1 MPVQTATKIRQLTK
15 RNLLLRDSAVFA
27 ALCAV
32 TVALFGLTLLLFKS
46 FQHHRDVLGVKWS
59 VRGREALKAGK
70 PGEAV
75 EDFRTALTFE
85 PNNQDDELQLA
96 RALAAAGRTDEATN
110 YFLNLWEAKPGEGF
124 LNLQLAKLAREK
136 GDKPEAV
143 RYYRA
148 AVYGN
153 WGGDGVLR
161 RRETRLELA
170 DYLASQG
177 DTAGAR
183 TELMIAAGNAPER
196 EDLELAFGDRLRA
209 IGDTEDALTYYK
221 KAIQEDPL
229 RETALERAGRAAYT
243 LGRYKDSADLLT
255 RAITKVKKKNDA
267 AKIADL
273 TSLLTNSQKLL
284 ALNLS
289 RELSAVERTDHL
301 LAARAI
307 AQKRMQSC
315 LVQLTG
321 EAPGQRLDKNAL
333 LPADMAVLRNRW
345 AGIAKGD
352 GRIALEHDASLE
364 DLLAN
369 LIFDTERE
377 TAHACGQ
384 PEDDDALLLM
394 LARDST
400 GQQ

>member
-1 MPVQTATKIRQLTK
+1 MPVQTSSPVQQPTK
-15 RNLLLRDSAVFA
+15 RSQLLRDGATFA

-46 FQHHRDVLGVKWS
+46 FQHHRDVLGAQWS
-59 VRGREALKAGK
+59 SRGRDALKAGK
-70 PGEAV
+70 PNDAV
-75 EDFRTALTFE
+75 DDFRTALTFE
-85 PNNQDDELQLA
+85 PNDLDDELQLA
-96 RALAAAGRTDEATN
+96 QALAAAGRLDEASN
-110 YFLNLWEAKPGEGF
+110 YFLNLWEARPGEGY
-124 LNLQLAKLAREK
+124 LNLQLAKLARKK
-136 GDKPEAV
+136 GDKPEAI

-148 AVYGN
+148 AIYGS
-153 WGGDGVLR
+153 WQGDGVRR

-209 IGDTEDALTYYK
+209 IGDTADALTYYR
-221 KAIQEDPL
+221 KAIQEDPV

-243 LGRYKDSADLLT
+243 LGKYKESAELFG
-255 RAITKVKKKNDA
+255 RAIVKAKRKNDA
-267 AKIADL
+267 AKLTDL
-273 TSLLTNSQKLL
+273 TLLAENSKKLV

-289 RELSAVERTDHL
+289 RELPAVERTDHL

-315 LVQLTG
+315 VAQLSGT
-321 EAPGQRLDKNAL
+321 APNARAERNVI
-333 LPADMAVLRNRW
+333 LPPDMAALRNRW
-345 AGIAKGD
+345 MAAGKAD
-352 GRIALEHDASLE
+352 GRTALEHDASLE
-364 DLLAN
+364 DALGN

-377 TAHACGQ
+377 TAHICGQ
-384 PEDDDALLLM
+384 PEGDDALLLM
-394 LARDST
+394 LARAAT
-400 GQQ
+400 EQQ